1 MNKKLRSSC
10 PEVFCEKEVLK
21 NFAKFTGKH
30 LCWRLFKK
38 ELEVS
43 RLYHNLLEQFPHI
56 SKANFAILFSL
67 ENIKTKN
74 SSFLKNRSRH
84 WRCSIKKVFLKIS
97 HNLQKNTCLRVSFSI
112 NFIKNFLRQGN
123 QVFAYHDYIF
133 SSLDIMNYLYIKYS
147 KYVCIIYA

>member
-1 MNKKLRSSC
+1 MNKRD
-10 PEVFCEKEVLK
+10 PEAVVRRFSVRRRFLEILQNSQENTCTGDVL
-21 NFAKFTGKH
+21 
-30 LCWRLFKK
+30 
-38 ELEVS
+38 

-56 SKANFAILFSL
+56 SKANFAILFSS

-133 SSLDIMNYLYIKYS
+133 SSLDIMNYLYVK
-147 KYVCIIYA
+147 